1 MWTWPMQEVKC
12 ASMEKNVALLTYSKS
27 SATRIGEVDGLITA
41 SLRKTKKC
49 LQLFKPSNNIGN
61 CC

>member
-1 MWTWPMQEVKC
+1 MQEVKC

-49 LQLFKPSNNIGN
+49 LKLFKPSNNIGN